1 MRNFKSILTLGV
13 LALIGLTLSPQVQAG
28 NAHTGQAVQQ
38 SKEITGNVSDSEG
51 PLIGATVMVKGS
63 NTGVVTDI
71 NGNFH
76 LMANAGA
83 TLVISYVGYVTQET
97 PAREHLNII
106 LEQEGRNLNEVVV
119 IGYGTQR
126 REAVTGSVVNIN
138 GEKLNAK
145 LEEIFK

>member
-76 LMANAGA
+76 LM
-83 TLVISYVGYVTQET
+83 
-97 PAREHLNII
+97 
-106 LEQEGRNLNEVVV
+106 
-119 IGYGTQR
+119 GTQPQ
-126 REAVTGSVVNIN
+126 
-138 GEKLNAK
+138 
-145 LEEIFK
+145 